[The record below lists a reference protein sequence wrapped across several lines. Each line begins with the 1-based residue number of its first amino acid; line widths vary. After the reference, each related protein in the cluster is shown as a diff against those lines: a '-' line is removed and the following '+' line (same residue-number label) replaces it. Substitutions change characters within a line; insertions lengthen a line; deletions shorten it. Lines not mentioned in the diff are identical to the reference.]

1 MSLRPLLG
9 LVVFL
14 ALVAFAW
21 LGLAVLTGWPGLAL
35 VLVALLAVGLLPDV
49 LR

>member
-14 ALVAFAW
+14 ALVGFAW
-21 LGLAVLTGWPGLAL
+21 LGLAVLTGWPALAV
-35 VLVALLAVGLLPDV
+35 VLVALLAAALLPE
-49 LR
+49 LLS